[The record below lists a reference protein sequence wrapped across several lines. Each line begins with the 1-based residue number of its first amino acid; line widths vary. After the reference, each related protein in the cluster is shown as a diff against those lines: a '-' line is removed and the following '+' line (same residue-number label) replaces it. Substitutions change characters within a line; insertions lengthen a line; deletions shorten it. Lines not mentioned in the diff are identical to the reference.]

1 MISSFIDLQ
10 TFALFMM
17 MSILF
22 MIASFRFNFKAMQN
36 QPGKLATIFLVA
48 GIIVGFSDMIVF
60 LQDKDA
66 SAMVSG
72 EEFSITKQIGV
83 ILLAPFYGVIF
94 SAVTWFA
101 GSGQDSS
108 SSK

>member
-22 MIASFRFNFKAMQN
+22 MIASFRFNFKSMQA
-36 QPGKLATIFLVA
+36 QPGKIAAIFLVA
-48 GIIVGFSDMIVF
+48 GFIVGFSDIILF
-60 LQDKDA
+60 LQDKDMQNIG
-66 SAMVSG
+66 S

-94 SAVTWFA
+94 AAVTWFA
-101 GSGQDSS
+101 ASGSDTAST
-108 SSK
+108 K